1 MTPDVVVTETVETDW
16 GWLRFPAGSGVRVG
30 DRWVPTPIDIDF
42 PGAGGQP
49 ALTMKIEVIKGVPRC
64 THLQFSQA
72 EAGREVRE
80 KDLRAVKLDEWVETF
95 VAICSGRITNSDG
108 TVTRIAYSRSES
120 DIRAGIKEVS
130 KARAGS
136 RRQLTDEV
144 KRKTAEVYNAHD
156 KGGIAAVEAAFSVS
170 RSTAIRYINAAK
182 SEGLING

>member
-1 MTPDVVVTETVETDW
+1 MTPNPVVTETIETDW
-16 GWLRFPAGSGVRVG
+16 GWLRFPVGSGVRVG

-49 ALTMKIEVIKGVPRC
+49 ALKMKIEVVKGVPRC
-64 THLQFSQA
+64 THLQFA
-72 EAGREVRE
+72 TVETGREVRE

-95 VAICSGRITNSDG
+95 VAICSGRITDEDG
-108 TVTRIAYSRSES
+108 GKIQIAYSKSES
-120 DIRAGIKEVS
+120 DIRAGIKQVS

-144 KRKTAEVYNAHD
+144 KRRTADTYNAHE
-156 KGGIAAVEAAFSVS
+156 KGGIAAVEAAFNVS

-182 SEGLING
+182 SEGLINE